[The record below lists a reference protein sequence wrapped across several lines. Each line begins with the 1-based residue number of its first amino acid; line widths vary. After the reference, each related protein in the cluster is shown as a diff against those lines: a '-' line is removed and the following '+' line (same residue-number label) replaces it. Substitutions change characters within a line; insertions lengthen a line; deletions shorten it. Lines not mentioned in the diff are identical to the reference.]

1 MKKNDLTRGLIAA
14 AVLTL
19 CTSAALAQKA
29 ATPSKPAIFAVL
41 NDGTV
46 IEPIAIVDKGKLT
59 SPVNGS
65 DDPKALAGFTKSYY
79 GKGAAY
85 RLIFGSAGAGTVNVK
100 SSDPKSDCGKN
111 TATAT
116 SKTTR
121 TTLKGFVMAL
131 ATNVPSK
138 WAAASYRRK
147 PTPAEKDEIETLV
160 KAEFQKQKLSP
171 KTLHYQN
178 LTAID
183 ADNDGKA
190 EIVGSYWMEV
200 DKMTRALLFFIATKG
215 NNGKYS
221 MNYKDYR
228 SVDQSS
234 VMTGANITAVDEG
247 YYNEVLLDSF
257 DYDGDGVAEIFTYER
272 GFEGSGF
279 YAYHKSGGKWTRGYE
294 FSNYHCAF

>member
-1 MKKNDLTRGLIAA
+1 MTAL
-14 AVLTL
+14 LTL
-19 CTSAALAQKA
+19 CTTAAVAQRA
-29 ATPSKPAIFAVL
+29 TTPSRPAIFAVL
-41 NDGTV
+41 NDGSM
-46 IEPIAIVDKGKLT
+46 IEPVAIVDKGKLT
-59 SPVNGS
+59 APVNGS
-65 DDPKALAGFTKSYY
+65 DDARALAGFSKSYY
-79 GKGAAY
+79 AKGAAY

-100 SSDPKSDCGKN
+100 SSDPKSECGKN

-116 SKTTR
+116 SKTTK
-121 TTLKGFVMAL
+121 TPLKGFVMAL

-147 PTPAEKDEIETLV
+147 PTTAEKDEIDALV

-183 ADNDGKA
+183 ADSDGKA
-190 EIVGSYWMEV
+190 ELVGTYWIEV

-215 NNGKYS
+215 SNGKYAMS
-221 MNYKDYR
+221 YKDYR

-257 DYDGDGVAEIFTYER
+257 DYDGDGVAEIFTYEK